1 MLDKNR
7 ERKGFQWSVGPFL
20 SGFYQFGVNIYMLVV
35 LIYKCNVWIDREVMM
50 KSGENLSEFL
60 KEE

>member
-7 ERKGFQWSVGPFL
+7 ERKRFPVVSWAFPFRVISVQGEH
-20 SGFYQFGVNIYMLVV
+20 I
-35 LIYKCNVWIDREVMM
+35 KCNVWIDREVMM

>member
-1 MLDKNR
+1 
-7 ERKGFQWSVGPFL
+7 
-20 SGFYQFGVNIYMLVV
+20 LVV